1 MPPCAPLP
9 PSNQSSIVLLLYII
23 KLYYTG
29 VKRGKMT
36 WTSPF
41 FANDRQ
47 NEEISSENF
56 YDISHFAPE
65 SVEKSSGG
73 NFNSRD
79 FAIGSNRNLEKVPFR
94 SNLRLRVLFVTQAVT
109 SWHTCD
115 KIQG

>member
-1 MPPCAPLP
+1 M
-9 PSNQSSIVLLLYII
+9 
-23 KLYYTG
+23 
-29 VKRGKMT
+29 KRGKMA

-47 NEEISSENF
+47 AEEISSEIF

-73 NFNSRD
+73 NFNSQD
-79 FAIGSNRNLEKVPFR
+79 FAIGSNLNLEKAPFR
-94 SNLRLRVLFVTQAVT
+94 SHLRLRALFVTQAVT

-115 KIQG
+115 KILR